1 MEVEVAMARFDQAQ
15 AVRSYDLPALLLRSE
30 SSSSSQIERLT
41 SSIRDVTLAE
51 LTDKAPA
58 NALTI
63 TGNVAAM
70 REALRQQGPSA
81 SIRYATSTT
90 HSWQTSPKRACGTSR
105 CG

>member
-30 SSSSSQIERLT
+30 SSSSSQIKRLT
-41 SSIRDVTLAE
+41 SSIRDVALAE

-63 TGNVAAM
+63 AGNITAM
-70 REALRQQGPSA
+70 REALRQQEPSA
-81 SIRYATSTT
+81 SI
-90 HSWQTSPKRACGTSR
+90 
-105 CG
+105 